1 MRNLIYGFALI
12 FCLSCNQHDTQ
23 NRISKKTT
31 SLLDTSIAIKETGS
45 SQNLTQPQK
54 LNYDNWDLFW
64 KNFTT
69 ATKKKD
75 TATII
80 ELTNFP
86 FFQNSY
92 PTYQNEFHEL
102 WVSQSFDLRNTDT
115 TVASTDIVLQM
126 QKPDKEEL
134 PKFDSVRYTSKN
146 GKDFYFAKINGYYR
160 LVEVITPG

>member
-1 MRNLIYGFALI
+1 M
-12 FCLSCNQHDTQ
+12 
-23 NRISKKTT
+23 
-31 SLLDTSIAIKETGS
+31 
-45 SQNLTQPQK
+45 

-64 KNFTT
+64 KSFTA

-92 PTYQNEFHEL
+92 PTYQNEFLEL

-115 TVASTDIVLQM
+115 AVLSIDIVLQM

-134 PKFDSVRYTSKN
+134 PKFDSVRYSYKN
-146 GKDFYFAKINGYYR
+146 GKDFYFAKVNGYYR
-160 LVEVITPG
+160 LVEIITPG

>member
-1 MRNLIYGFALI
+1 M
-12 FCLSCNQHDTQ
+12 
-23 NRISKKTT
+23 
-31 SLLDTSIAIKETGS
+31 
-45 SQNLTQPQK
+45 

-64 KNFTT
+64 KSFTT

-92 PTYQNEFHEL
+92 PTYKNEFLEL

-115 TVASTDIVLQM
+115 AVLSSDIVLQM
-126 QKPDKEEL
+126 QKPDREEL
-134 PKFDSVRYTSKN
+134 PKLDSVRYAYKN
-146 GKDFYFAKINGYYR
+146 GKDFYFAKVIGYYR
-160 LVEVITPG
+160 LVEIITPG